1 MSKQHVEIG
10 FYIDHEVKQESDA
23 PAAVKSA
30 AAPAPSAAKSAPTP
44 SAAKSSPTAKSA
56 VALSAPTAKSAAKSA
71 PTAKSA
77 AAPAAAKEKRAG
89 AKLGMVLMKK
99 PKSEQEPS
107 PEAHPGQR
115 EDKIIGEAI
124 QSATRAQESLAGL
137 LQCFDQC
144 AAHIRSEVATMRIA
158 IDDLNGQRMR
168 RSLQG
173 PL

>member
-44 SAAKSSPTAKSA
+44 SAAA
-56 VALSAPTAKSAAKSA
+56 SAAA
-71 PTAKSA
+71 PAAAKGAATA
-77 AAPAAAKEKRAG
+77 AAPAAAKEKHAG

-158 IDDLNGQRMR
+158 IDDLNGQRKR

>member
-1 MSKQHVEIG
+1 V
-10 FYIDHEVKQESDA
+10 
-23 PAAVKSA
+23 
-30 AAPAPSAAKSAPTP
+30 
-44 SAAKSSPTAKSA
+44 
-56 VALSAPTAKSAAKSA
+56 
-71 PTAKSA
+71 
-77 AAPAAAKEKRAG
+77 
-89 AKLGMVLMKK
+89 VLMKK

-158 IDDLNGQRMR
+158 IDDLNGQRKR

>member
-44 SAAKSSPTAKSA
+44 SAAKS
-56 VALSAPTAKSAAKSA
+56 A

-89 AKLGMVLMKK
+89 AKLGVVLMKK

-158 IDDLNGQRMR
+158 IDDLNGQRKR

>member
-44 SAAKSSPTAKSA
+44 
-56 VALSAPTAKSAAKSA
+56 SAAKSA

-158 IDDLNGQRMR
+158 IDDLNGQRKR

>member
-10 FYIDHEVKQESDA
+10 FYIDHEVKQESDG

-44 SAAKSSPTAKSA
+44 SAAK
-56 VALSAPTAKSAAKSA
+56 SAPTAKSAAKSA

-89 AKLGMVLMKK
+89 AKLGVVLMKK
-99 PKSEQEPS
+99 PKREQEPS

-144 AAHIRSEVATMRIA
+144 AAHIRSEVATMKIA
-158 IDDLNGQRMR
+158 IDDSNGQRKR

>member
-44 SAAKSSPTAKSA
+44 SAAKS
-56 VALSAPTAKSAAKSA
+56 A

-89 AKLGMVLMKK
+89 AKLGVVLMKK

>member
-44 SAAKSSPTAKSA
+44 SAAA
-56 VALSAPTAKSAAKSA
+56 SAAA
-71 PTAKSA
+71 PAAAKGAATA

-89 AKLGMVLMKK
+89 AKLGVVLMKK

-158 IDDLNGQRMR
+158 IDDLNGQRKR

>member
-1 MSKQHVEIG
+1 MSKQHVEIS

-44 SAAKSSPTAKSA
+44 SAAKSAPTPSAAK
-56 VALSAPTAKSAAKSA
+56 SAPTAKSAAKSA

-89 AKLGMVLMKK
+89 AKLGVVLMKK
-99 PKSEQEPS
+99 PKSEREPS

-158 IDDLNGQRMR
+158 IDDLNGQRKR

>member
-44 SAAKSSPTAKSA
+44 SAAKS
-56 VALSAPTAKSAAKSA
+56 A

-99 PKSEQEPS
+99 PKSEREPS

-158 IDDLNGQRMR
+158 IDDLNGQRKR

>member
-1 MSKQHVEIG
+1 MSKQHVEIS
-10 FYIDHEVKQESDA
+10 FYIEHEVKQESDA

-44 SAAKSSPTAKSA
+44 S
-56 VALSAPTAKSAAKSA
+56 VAKSA

-89 AKLGMVLMKK
+89 AKLGVVLMKK
-99 PKSEQEPS
+99 PKSEREPS
-107 PEAHPGQR
+107 PEARPGQR